1 MAGEKMVLGETPQ
14 PARGTAGADAL
25 FFIKTIVIILL
36 CFVFGFFLVSL
47 KE

>member
-1 MAGEKMVLGETPQ
+1 MAGEKMVLGEIPQ
-14 PARGTAGADAL
+14 LARGGAGPDAWI
-25 FFIKTIVIILL
+25 FINLIINRLL